1 MAKPDKV
8 ENKIENKDQKVEKSS
23 KKVNKSSYSKK
34 KKTKKNILNGIAY
47 VQSTFNNTIISIADT
62 NGNVV
67 SWASAGQKGFKGS
80 RKSTPYAAQVAAD
93 SAAAKALE
101 YGMKTLSV
109 EVKGPGSGRE
119 TALRALQAR
128 GFKILSIKDTTPMP
142 HNGTRP
148 PIKPSKLDVK
158 ISEDLTKATIVA
170 EPLEKGYGLTLGNS
184 LRRILLS
191 SIRGAAVNSIQIDG
205 VLHEFTSIKG
215 VREDVTDIVLNVKS
229 LALKS
234 LSEGTKKLVL
244 DAKGPGEIKA
254 SDITPTADV
263 EILNP
268 DLVICNL
275 DEKTNFHME
284 MNINTGKGYVPAELN
299 KPEEPPLGLIAI
311 DSLYSPVKKVSYSVS
326 TAREGKALDYDKLTM
341 IVETNGSISAE
352 DAVAYSA
359 RIFQDQLKMFVNFDE
374 PVEAPIKEVSSEPEF
389 NKNLLRKVDELE
401 LSVRSMNCLKN
412 DNIIYIGDLVQK
424 SEGEMLRTPNFGR
437 KSLNEIKEVLTA
449 MSLYLGMEI
458 PNWPP
463 DNIAEMSKKLEEAI

>member
-1 MAKPDKV
+1 METLEV
-8 ENKIENKDQKVEKSS
+8 NNKN
-23 KKVNKSSYSKK
+23 
-34 KKTKKNILNGIAY
+34 
-47 VQSTFNNTIISIADT
+47 
-62 NGNVV
+62 
-67 SWASAGQKGFKGS
+67 W
-80 RKSTPYAAQVAAD
+80 
-93 SAAAKALE
+93 KAL
-101 YGMKTLSV
+101 
-109 EVKGPGSGRE
+109 
-119 TALRALQAR
+119 
-128 GFKILSIKDTTPMP
+128 
-142 HNGTRP
+142 
-148 PIKPSKLDVK
+148 IKPSKLDIKLSDDKPYAK
-158 ISEDLTKATIVA
+158 IIA

-191 SIRGAAVNSIQIDG
+191 SIRGTAVTSIQIDG

-215 VREDVTDIVLNVKS
+215 IREDVTDIVLNVKS

-234 LSEGTKKLVL
+234 SAQGDKKLIL

-254 SDITPTADV
+254 SNITPLDDV

-275 DEKTNFHME
+275 DENTNFHME
-284 MNINTGKGYVPAELN
+284 MNVSSGKGYVPAVLN
-299 KPEEPPLGLIAI
+299 KPEEPPLGLIPI
-311 DSLYSPVKKVSYSVS
+311 DSLFSPVKKVSYSIS

-341 IVETNGSISAE
+341 EIETNGSISAE

-359 RIFQDQLKMFVNFDE
+359 RIFQDQLGMFVNFDE
-374 PVEAPIKEVSSEPEF
+374 PPEVVVREKPTEPEF

-437 KSLNEIKEVLTA
+437 KSLNEIKEVLTG

-463 DNIAEMSKKLEEAI
+463 ENILELSKKLEEAI

>member
-1 MAKPDKV
+1 M
-8 ENKIENKDQKVEKSS
+8 ENLEANNKNWKS
-23 KKVNKSSYSKK
+23 
-34 KKTKKNILNGIAY
+34 L
-47 VQSTFNNTIISIADT
+47 
-62 NGNVV
+62 
-67 SWASAGQKGFKGS
+67 
-80 RKSTPYAAQVAAD
+80 
-93 SAAAKALE
+93 
-101 YGMKTLSV
+101 
-109 EVKGPGSGRE
+109 
-119 TALRALQAR
+119 
-128 GFKILSIKDTTPMP
+128 
-142 HNGTRP
+142 
-148 PIKPSKLDVK
+148 IKPAKLEVQLSDDKSYAK
-158 ISEDLTKATIVA
+158 IIA

-191 SIRGAAVNSIQIDG
+191 SIRGTAVTAIQIDG

-215 VREDVTDIVLNVKS
+215 IREDVTDIVLNIKS

-234 LSEGTKKLVL
+234 SSEGTKKLIL

-254 SDITPTADV
+254 SDITPLSDI

-268 DLVICNL
+268 ELVICNL

-284 MNINTGKGYVPAELN
+284 MNVNSGKGYVPSVMN
-299 KPEEPPLGLIAI
+299 KPEDPPLGLIPI
-311 DSLYSPVKKVSYSVS
+311 DSLFSPVKKVSYSIS

-341 IVETNGSISAE
+341 EVETNGSISAE

-359 RIFQDQLKMFVNFDE
+359 RIFQDQLGMFVNFEE
-374 PVEAPIKEVSSEPEF
+374 PKEVIVRDQPAEPEF

-412 DNIIYIGDLVQK
+412 DNIVYIGDLVQK

-437 KSLNEIKEVLTA
+437 KSLNEIKEVLTG

-463 DNIAEMSKKLEEAI
+463 DNIIELSKKLEETI

>member
-1 MAKPDKV
+1 M
-8 ENKIENKDQKVEKSS
+8 ENLEVNNK
-23 KKVNKSSYSKK
+23 N
-34 KKTKKNILNGIAY
+34 
-47 VQSTFNNTIISIADT
+47 
-62 NGNVV
+62 
-67 SWASAGQKGFKGS
+67 W
-80 RKSTPYAAQVAAD
+80 
-93 SAAAKALE
+93 KAL
-101 YGMKTLSV
+101 
-109 EVKGPGSGRE
+109 
-119 TALRALQAR
+119 
-128 GFKILSIKDTTPMP
+128 
-142 HNGTRP
+142 
-148 PIKPSKLDVK
+148 IKPSKLDIK
-158 ISEDLTKATIVA
+158 LSEDKSYAKIIA

-191 SIRGAAVNSIQIDG
+191 SIRGTAVTSIQIDG

-215 VREDVTDIVLNVKS
+215 IREDVTDIVLNVKS

-234 LSEGTKKLVL
+234 SAQGNKKLIL

-254 SDITPTADV
+254 SNITPLADV

-284 MNINTGKGYVPAELN
+284 MNVSSGKGYVPAVLN
-299 KPEEPPLGLIAI
+299 KPEEPPLGLIPI
-311 DSLYSPVKKVSYSVS
+311 DSLFSPVKKVSYSIS
-326 TAREGKALDYDKLTM
+326 TAREGKALDYDKLT
-341 IVETNGSISAE
+341 IEVETNGSISAE

-359 RIFQDQLKMFVNFDE
+359 RIFQDQLGMFVNFEE
-374 PVEAPIKEVSSEPEF
+374 PAEVVIREKPAEPEF

-437 KSLNEIKEVLTA
+437 KSLNEIKEVLTG

-463 DNIAEMSKKLEEAI
+463 ENIAELSKKLEEAI